1 MNDGDMVSKT
11 EYNEFLMKT
20 RQAALLI
27 VDTIE
32 RILEVSPRTSEL
44 RKEEKESKR

>member
-1 MNDGDMVSKT
+1 MSDGEMVSRAEFE
-11 EYNEFLMKT
+11 EYLMKS
-20 RQAALLI
+20 RQAALLL

-44 RKEEKESKR
+44 RKEEKEKK